1 MKNTGMVEL
10 LLEQGSPLET
20 QSEEGFPPLWYA
32 LQELS
37 DETREMAIQV
47 IRKGASTNTVRK
59 TLFFKGQLIS
69 KCPFGVFKSSQKT
82 TDFFPGF
89 LP

>member
-1 MKNTGMVEL
+1 MVEL

-59 TLFFKGQLIS
+59 SLFRLRAECWMNRIVIFFSQTKFQ
-69 KCPFGVFKSSQKT
+69 KKSQQKSNYQ
-82 TDFFPGF
+82 
-89 LP
+89 